1 MLYPCLC
8 CGYLTRSEPSN
19 GDYDIC
25 SVCFW
30 EDDPVQAEDHD
41 YGGGANVPSLNQA
54 RENFKQYGAM
64 EERFVKNVRKPKD
77 EEIPK
82 G

>member
-8 CGYLTRSEPSN
+8 CGYLTRGEPSN
-19 GDYDIC
+19 DDYDIC
-25 SVCFW
+25 PVCFW
-30 EDDPVQAEDHD
+30 ENDPVQAEDHD

-54 RENFKQYGAM
+54 RENFQKYRAK
-64 EERFVKNVRKPKD
+64 EERFIKDVRKPRD
-77 EEIPK
+77 DEIPK

>member
-8 CGYLTRSEPSN
+8 CGYLTRDEPSN

-25 SVCFW
+25 CVYFW

-41 YGGGANVPSLNQA
+41 YAGGANVPSLNQA
-54 RENFKQYGAM
+54 RENFRKYGAKENDLLRM
-64 EERFVKNVRKPKD
+64 
-77 EEIPK
+77 
-82 G
+82 